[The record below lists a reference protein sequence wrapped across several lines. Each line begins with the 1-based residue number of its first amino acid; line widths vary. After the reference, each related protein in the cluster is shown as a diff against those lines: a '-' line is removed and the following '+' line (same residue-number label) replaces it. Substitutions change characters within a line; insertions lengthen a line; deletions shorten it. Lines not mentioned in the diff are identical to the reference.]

1 MLSLHEESCYSELK
15 KWRARKPIP
24 IYVSWLQILIF
35 KGVGSLHCLDISS
48 GRKHG
53 CIDVHAF
60 ASEGEAFHVC
70 ANHAEVC
77 SKAFVDSHPLTQG
90 EAVD

>member
-1 MLSLHEESCYSELK
+1 MLSLQEESCYSKLK

-24 IYVSWLQILIF
+24 IYISWLQILIF
-35 KGVGSLHCLDISS
+35 KGIRSLHCLDISS

-53 CIDVHAF
+53 YIDVYAF
-60 ASEGEAFHVC
+60 ASEGEALHVC

-77 SKAFVDSHPLTQG
+77 SKAFGDSRPLTRG
-90 EAVD
+90 EASD